1 MLLIYYHM
9 LPSQRR
15 NPVMRA
21 KGQTIIPIPMLTNAI
36 IPVVESFSATE
47 EEMKPRMIANIL
59 AAIEEKHA

>member
-1 MLLIYYHM
+1 
-9 LPSQRR
+9 
-15 NPVMRA
+15 MRA

-36 IPVVESFSATE
+36 IRVVESFSATE